1 MYRLECVS
9 SRPVADLES
18 ELRSFFGRV
27 RALRRTLSVTDTG
40 LNRLQ
45 RMRCRENLRAL
56 ERLERE
62 LYAVTYKEDIYT
74 LYRYVQS
81 LVKLDMPL
89 LTQKLGHE
97 TVVCRSLFII

>member
-9 SRPVADLES
+9 SRAVADLES

-27 RALRRTLSVTDTG
+27 RVLKRGLSASNHA
-40 LNRLQ
+40 LNRIQ

-74 LYRYVQS
+74 LYRYVQP
-81 LVKLDMPL
+81 LVKLDAAT
-89 LTQKLGHE
+89 LTRKLGE
-97 TVVCRSLFII
+97 ERFECRSLFII